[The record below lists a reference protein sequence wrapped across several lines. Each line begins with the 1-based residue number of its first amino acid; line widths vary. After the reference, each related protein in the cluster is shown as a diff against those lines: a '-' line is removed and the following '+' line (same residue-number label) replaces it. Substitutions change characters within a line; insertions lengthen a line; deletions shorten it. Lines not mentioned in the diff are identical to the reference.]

1 MLEIKNVWKTSNFWI
16 ETIIFL
22 ISVLGSIFISY
33 GIMQGFLLWF
43 VSNIIC
49 ILYFFKQ
56 KQYPL
61 ALQSVVFLITTI
73 LGIVNYKKQIFFL
86 K

>member
-1 MLEIKNVWKTSNFWI
+1 MLEKNIWKTSNFWI

-33 GIMQGFLLWF
+33 GIIQGFLLLF

-49 ILYFFKQ
+49 FLYFFKQ

-61 ALQSVVFLITTI
+61 ALQSVVFLIITI
-73 LGIVNYKKQIFFL
+73 LGIVKYKKQIFYL

>member
-1 MLEIKNVWKTSNFWI
+1 MLEKNIWKTSNFWI
-16 ETIIFL
+16 ETIIFF
-22 ISVLGSIFISY
+22 ISVVGSIFISY

-73 LGIVNYKKQIFFL
+73 LGIVNYKNEIFYL

>member
-1 MLEIKNVWKTSNFWI
+1 MLEKNIWKTSNFWI
-16 ETIIFL
+16 ETVIFF
-22 ISVLGSIFISY
+22 ISVVGSIFISY

-73 LGIVNYKKQIFFL
+73 LGIVNYKNEIFYL

>member
-1 MLEIKNVWKTSNFWI
+1 L
-16 ETIIFL
+16 
-22 ISVLGSIFISY
+22 
-33 GIMQGFLLWF
+33 F

-49 ILYFFKQ
+49 FLYFFKQ

-61 ALQSVVFLITTI
+61 ALQSVVFLIITI
-73 LGIVNYKKQIFFL
+73 LGIVKYKKQIFYL

>member
-1 MLEIKNVWKTSNFWI
+1 MLEKNIWKTSNFWI
-16 ETIIFL
+16 ETVIFF
-22 ISVLGSIFISY
+22 ISVVGSIFISY

-49 ILYFFKQ
+49 ILYFSKQ

-73 LGIVNYKKQIFFL
+73 LGIVNYKNEIFYL